1 MTRMSQRS
9 FINWLIYKSW
19 RELTGVLCIHVIVA
33 VNKFLSHFESHL
45 LSNFSSRRPI
55 SSLDTQPNQFIQS
68 AKIMLFKAKC
78 DCWGLITWSKN
89 NLCRFFDTL
98 VNNEICNTD
107 LPIFLTNPVSASSA
121 SHIWQWK
128 QSGCHDVFIALITRP
143 ITNSPH
149 LLQHGA

>member
-1 MTRMSQRS
+1 MFYVFMSLLLW
-9 FINWLIYKSW
+9 INSYHTLNPICN
-19 RELTGVLCIHVIVA
+19 LTFRLA
-33 VNKFLSHFESHL
+33 DS
-45 LSNFSSRRPI
+45 P
-55 SSLDTQPNQFIQS
+55 SSLDTQTNQFIQS
-68 AKIMLFKAKC
+68 AKIMLFTAKC
-78 DCWGLITWSKN
+78 DCWGLMRWSKN
-89 NLCRFFDTL
+89 NLYRLFDTL